1 MFDPDDKDDP
11 WAIPAF
17 LRRPKDWRPEPL
29 HGRRLRWTKD
39 MKFAPPPSREEEA
52 ATRKL
57 RREIEAM
64 AKAKREAKFAELRAR
79 PRKKKRPATV
89 ARSAR
94 RR

>member
-1 MFDPDDKDDP
+1 MFEPDSKDEIDP

-17 LRRPKDWRPEPL
+17 LLRPKGWRPEPL
-29 HGRRLRWTKD
+29 NGRRLRWTKD

-64 AKAKREAKFAELRAR
+64 AKAKQKAKIAELRKR
-79 PRKKKRPATV
+79 PRKKKVGRP
-89 ARSAR
+89 RPR
-94 RR
+94 